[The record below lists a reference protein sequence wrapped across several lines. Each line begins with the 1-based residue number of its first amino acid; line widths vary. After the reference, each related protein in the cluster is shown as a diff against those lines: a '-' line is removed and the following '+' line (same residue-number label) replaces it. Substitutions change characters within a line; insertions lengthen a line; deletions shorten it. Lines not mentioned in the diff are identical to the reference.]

1 MKFGRNLHRYQVVEW
16 SPFYIDYQALK
27 QLHKVANCLALDT
40 EEDVDLT
47 GLPGTILLSSI
58 PNMAVDFRAS
68 LEHNLLKARGFF
80 KHEREHLRQRVNA
93 LFDHYGI
100 TASTDFNYASRLEVM
115 DLRAAFLELRNSL
128 KQLLWYWLVNFDK
141 IIDSLAKFQKGLR
154 ASDADLAILTKSVE
168 DLCQVN
174 AWLEK
179 IPSKKHDGSHEHS
192 VTTLLHQQH
201 PNKVLFHSLLANAFA
216 AIEQDNALDLD
227 RQLRR
232 GLSIPGIDEHSRQ
245 HFLFALLHFSAVNG
259 SQSCTERLLLDIGS
273 LQDFRDVH
281 IHWLVSKIGRSKQLH
296 DRRTQ
301 AQILTGTA
309 VPDITLT
316 KTIDQLAHIVAKLG
330 FKLENAL
337 QAQDGFGRTP
347 LHYAVQY
354 DLPQV
359 CQNILKHMGGSI
371 DSHPTAFPSPALI
384 PDQEK
389 LTSLDIAVL
398 NGNAT
403 ILSILLDDHRCRM
416 ITVRNEDEHFP
427 PKALLPGDLLRN
439 ALALESFPIIRLLH
453 RSFIDLTH
461 TDHNGNTALHLAVR
475 SGKKEYVTEILQG
488 RETHHNLDLDARE
501 VVYGWTP
508 LTMAS
513 ARGDYPIVELLL
525 GAGADPTTR
534 DHFGWRAKDY
544 AAFRGWLPMAKE
556 LTRLTAE
563 HSTDEDEI
571 YPIHHQRRPV
581 SKFGL
586 APNMTEDQTR
596 QSSPSESQIYVS
608 LGALDTYE
616 PVAAIDLSSYVWPD
630 PYNPQRE
637 ADFYIEVRAINENQA
652 KHVVQLPILE
662 DMANKPWRFVTNNA
676 KDFKLAFNIYY
687 SNTSAHK
694 GSPLIGSAVALL
706 DSLKQGLGSARESLI
721 RNFTIPILHK
731 DTLDFIGT
739 VTFYFL
745 IVTPFPHPEP
755 KQVIKQKLSFP
766 SSNGPP
772 VIGHRGASEAFCGRR
787 EPGN

>member
-27 QLHKVANCLALDT
+27 QLYKTANCLALDT
-40 EEDVDLT
+40 EEDADLT
-47 GLPGTILLSSI
+47 GLPGTTLLSSI

-68 LEHNLLKARGFF
+68 LEQNLLKARWFF
-80 KHEREHLRQRVNA
+80 KNKREHLRQRVNA
-93 LFDHYGI
+93 LYDHYGI
-100 TASTDFNYASRLEVM
+100 TANTDLNYASPLEVI
-115 DLRAAFLELRNSL
+115 DLRAAFIELRDSL

-154 ASDADLAILTKSVE
+154 ASDADLAILTKSIE

-192 VTTLLHQQH
+192 ETTLLHQQH
-201 PNKVLFHSLLANAFA
+201 PNKVLFHSPLANAFA

-227 RQLRR
+227 QQLRR
-232 GLSIPGIDEHSRQ
+232 SLSIPGIDEHSRQ
-245 HFLFALLHFSAVNG
+245 QFLFALLHFSAVNG
-259 SQSCTERLLLDIGS
+259 SQSCTVRLLLDIGS
-273 LQDFRDVH
+273 LQDIHDVH
-281 IHWLVSKIGRSKQLH
+281 IHWLISKIGRSKQLH

-301 AQILTGTA
+301 AQISTGTG
-309 VPDITLT
+309 VLDTTLT
-316 KTIDQLAHIVAKLG
+316 KTIDQLAHIVPNLG
-330 FKLENAL
+330 PNLENAL
-337 QAQDGFGRTP
+337 QAQDPFGRTP

-371 DSHPTAFPSPALI
+371 GSHSATLPSPALI
-384 PDQEK
+384 PDRER

-398 NGNAT
+398 NGNAAT
-403 ILSILLDDHRCRM
+403 LSILLDDHRCRM
-416 ITVRNEDEHFP
+416 DTARNKDEHFSP
-427 PKALLPGDLLRN
+427 QALLPGNLLSN
-439 ALALESFPIIRLLH
+439 ALVLESLPIIRLLH
-453 RSFIDLTH
+453 GSFIDLRH

-475 SGKKEYVTEILQG
+475 SGKNEYVTEILQG
-488 RETHHNLDLDARE
+488 RKIHHNLDLDARE

-513 ARGDYPIVELLL
+513 ARGDYAIVELLL
-525 GAGADPTTR
+525 RAGSDPTTQ

-563 HSTDEDEI
+563 HSKAEGET
-571 YPIHHQRRPV
+571 YHIHHQRRPIF
-581 SKFGL
+581 KPGL
-586 APNMTEDQTR
+586 AANLTEDQAR
-596 QSSPSESQIYVS
+596 QSSPTDSQIYVN
-608 LGALDTYE
+608 LGALDTYK
-616 PVAAIDLSSYVWPD
+616 PVAAIDLSPYVWPD

-637 ADFYIEVRAINENQA
+637 ADFDVEVRAINGSRA
-652 KHVVQLPILE
+652 RSIVQLPILE

-676 KDFKLAFNIYY
+676 KDFKLAFNIYH

-694 GSPLIGSAVALL
+694 GNPLIGSAVALL

-745 IVTPFPHPEP
+745 IMTPFPHPEP
-755 KQVIKQKLSFP
+755 MRVIKQKLSFP

-772 VIGHRGASEAFCGRR
+772 VIGHRGILEAFCGRC
-787 EPGN
+787 EPSS